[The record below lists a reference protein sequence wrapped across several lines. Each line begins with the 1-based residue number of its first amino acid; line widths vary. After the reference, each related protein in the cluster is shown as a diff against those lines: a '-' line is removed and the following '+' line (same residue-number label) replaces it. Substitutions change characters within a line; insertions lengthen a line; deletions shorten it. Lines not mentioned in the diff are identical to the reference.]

1 MALAPHTGTDSF
13 KHWMFFFYERYLWE
27 PGLPVQ
33 LHLSI
38 YLICFFSSCSRSAL
52 CLSVSAS

>member
-1 MALAPHTGTDSF
+1 MALAPHTGMDSF
-13 KHWMFFFYERYLWE
+13 KHWMFFYERYLWE

-38 YLICFFSSCSRSAL
+38 YLICFFSSCSHSAL